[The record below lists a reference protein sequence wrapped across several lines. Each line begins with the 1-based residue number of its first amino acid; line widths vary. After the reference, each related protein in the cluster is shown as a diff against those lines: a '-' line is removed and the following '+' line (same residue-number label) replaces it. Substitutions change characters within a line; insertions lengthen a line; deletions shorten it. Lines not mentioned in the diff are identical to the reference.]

1 MYRVVK
7 SSKLDAAGSPD
18 TRRRIIQWLAISMV
32 SSFPRSFCDVFTSFL
47 VTMQKSLFAFG
58 VKKITPKHHS
68 VVGDLN
74 GFFFPEVVLRRR
86 AMCLPAKKGLRQYRN
101 LCNGSCA
108 TLHVT
113 PCARQT
119 CANVTLHG
127 LTAATYIASTVLFIS
142 PLPPLFMVLLHYGAL
157 CLRRRR
163 DL

>member
-18 TRRRIIQWLAISMV
+18 TRGHIIQWLAISMV

-74 GFFFPEVVLRRR
+74 GFFFPRSFCEEERCVYQE
-86 AMCLPAKKGLRQYRN
+86 KKGLRQYRN

-113 PCARQT
+113 PCVRQT

-127 LTAATYIASTVLFIS
+127 LTAATYIASTVLRS
-142 PLPPLFMVLLHYGAL
+142 RL
-157 CLRRRR
+157 
-163 DL
+163 